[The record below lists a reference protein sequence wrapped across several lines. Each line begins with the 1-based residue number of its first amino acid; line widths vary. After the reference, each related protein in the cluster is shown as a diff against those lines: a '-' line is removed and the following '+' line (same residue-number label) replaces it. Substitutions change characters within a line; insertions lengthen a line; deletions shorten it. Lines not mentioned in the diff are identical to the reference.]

1 MPADDDDTRDVLAGL
16 SFYTGRSSSGLL
28 RSFLP
33 RRNDAGAAGGP
44 HRTRPQH
51 IGDVGGGAAQLR
63 RLGRSLRERADE
75 QGITQL
81 TRDDPGW
88 PSDKDIDAPCLWVR
102 GDVNLTSRLAR
113 AVTITG
119 TRASSDDGHA
129 AAAALAGSLAA
140 TGLTIVT
147 GLSAGI
153 AAAAAATAFD
163 TPTPPLLVA
172 PAGLDQPSHP
182 VLSPLAQRATAT
194 SALISAFPPGCP
206 PSTGRW
212 NYRFALLGQLS
223 AATVLVEVPSAS
235 RALLTAS
242 AALELGR
249 LVCVAPGP
257 NAHGTW
263 SGGHRLVIEGVA
275 RPVATAADVLA
286 CLRDAAQSGNAAAA
300 AVFVAANGEKGRR

>member
-1 MPADDDDTRDVLAGL
+1 MPAEDDDARDVLAGL

-33 RRNDAGAAGGP
+33 RRNDADGGGS
-44 HRTRPQH
+44 HRPRPRD
-51 IGDVGGGAAQLR
+51 IGDVGGGVAQLR

-75 QGITQL
+75 QGITLL

-88 PSDKDIDAPCLWVR
+88 PSGTDIAAPCLWVR

-129 AAAALAGSLAA
+129 ITAALAGSLAA
-140 TGLTIVT
+140 AGLTIVT

-153 AAAAAATAFD
+153 DAAAAAAAFD

-235 RALLTAS
+235 RALLTAG
-242 AALELGR
+242 AAVDSER

-257 NAHGTW
+257 NAKGTW
-263 SGGHRLVIEGVA
+263 SGGHRLVIEGVG
-275 RPVATAADVLA
+275 RPVATGADVLA
-286 CLRDAAQSGNAAAA
+286 CLRDAARRGNAAAA